1 MLTGR
6 LPYGTGSFVDVAL
19 RQSSPAPIDTTAMPE
34 GVSAVL
40 TRALSY
46 ERQERPAS
54 AAAFA
59 AELRQALVR

>member
-1 MLTGR
+1 
-6 LPYGTGSFVDVAL
+6 VAL
-19 RQSSPAPIDTTAMPE
+19 RQSSPAPAIDTTAMPE